1 MKGKSF
7 YLITALILFITFQN
21 IHPSNQ
27 VNETFEV
34 RLTSIRYGNKNVPR
48 SEWEGLKIQ
57 HGASITFEFNSTL
70 DESQQV
76 YYRVYLDGNIMET
89 RLTENYYTFKK
100 LDGGV
105 HILRIIP
112 VAFNGEIGR
121 SLVYS
126 FSVTGESISESA
138 KEDESGQG
146 SFLQNPIVIYVL
158 IGIVIVQFI
167 LIGLLAAKRKGNKDD
182 NKIKNQALQELSDLR
197 HSHKRIIEEIKNYK
211 EENEYLRTQIKQLDQ
226 NISMLEDANVQLIE
240 QKEKLAESKRK
251 LELLQTQKEEL
262 FAMAIHDIKN
272 PASAIRSYIQLLN
285 SYDLNA
291 SEQQE
296 VMASLVSSS
305 EDIVKLSV
313 NMCDIIAKSMPE
325 PKLAFSSSSLIKI
338 IDNVCNQNISYA
350 KTKKVKL
357 LNKSSRDIPDL
368 NLDPEK
374 IEEALDNLVNNAIKY
389 APEGTIIEV
398 YSYLKQDDKKTVVV
412 EVQDNGVGLSE
423 ADAARCFQKGVILSS
438 VPTGLERSS
447 GLGLWIVKRIIDEH
461 NGKVWVNSKLKAG
474 STFGFELPTEQST
487 NT

>member
-21 IHPSNQ
+21 IHPFNQ

>member
-1 MKGKSF
+1 
-7 YLITALILFITFQN
+7 
-21 IHPSNQ
+21 
-27 VNETFEV
+27 
-34 RLTSIRYGNKNVPR
+34 
-48 SEWEGLKIQ
+48 
-57 HGASITFEFNSTL
+57 
-70 DESQQV
+70 
-76 YYRVYLDGNIMET
+76 MET

-262 FAMAIHDIKN
+262 LAIHDIKN

-438 VPTGLERSS
+438 LPTGLERSS

-461 NGKVWVNSKLKAG
+461 NGKVWVNSKSKAG